1 MKDKLI
7 VVYEGSYAQYRGD
20 WLKDEYVNKL
30 VIVTGEQ
37 SSTSAEARK
46 SYLCVSNG
54 EKSVAIPIPSV
65 YLQGIMVDGA
75 RYGYTDG
82 YIRFAKA
89 NGIDLSFDAKTGNLN
104 IGISEEL
111 STQLATLIDT
121 IDTVSKT
128 ADGAVETANLANIT
142 ALGAVNTADK
152 ASAKATEVEAKAES
166 AATTAEEAKTM
177 AAEAISKPN
186 IKAYNASALTVQGYV
201 SNIITNDA
209 KPPVIT
215 SSSSVL
221 STEALRCGKKIK
233 GRAWLGG
240 NQYTN
245 YNIWFLDIN
254 GNVFTREIVSTI
266 SGVQDFEVEVP
277 DGAIYFIV
285 CTLSSQ
291 ASVFSCTTDVQSLIE
306 EGGILAQK
314 NNLIIRAGGDVYSSS
329 RYMTSSYYANISVTG
344 LPPSDLFYVKVEFA
358 ETISIEVKD
367 TSGNIL
373 NSGKT
378 NEWISVKRVATL
390 NDTLIIRTTS
400 SSGGELRE
408 YIISTKTASPDSSLD
423 LTNRNILFIGD
434 SITEFKYSGQGW
446 VDYFARITGA
456 RCFNVAIGGSQI
468 RQRMSPSTEPIS
480 TNQAYAA
487 LDMWNIVKAMIDK
500 NYTMQRAAATMI
512 AENGGRDYSAQ
523 IATLENVDLND
534 IHAIIIF
541 GGTND
546 WYNGENSWGWDDPNR
561 TNPTYTCGAINE
573 IQRVIN
579 QNYPNI
585 QVCWVTPI
593 VRFVDTNNRTPENF
607 GDNYVKKDMTL
618 EQWTNRMVEQV
629 VKHKTPIYDAYH
641 SLGWNMWNFNR
652 FFLDTDATH
661 PFTGFEWLA
670 NKIAHW
676 FATQRAF

>member
-1 MKDKLI
+1 MEKQSTHSIETIDAQI
-7 VVYEGSYAQYRGD
+7 ERVIDGSVVVE
-20 WLKDEYVNKL
+20 N
-30 VIVTGEQ
+30 T
-37 SSTSAEARK
+37 
-46 SYLCVSNG
+46 
-54 EKSVAIPIPSV
+54 
-65 YLQGIMVDGA
+65 
-75 RYGYTDG
+75 
-82 YIRFAKA
+82 
-89 NGIDLSFDAKTGNLN
+89 
-104 IGISEEL
+104 L
-111 STQLATLIDT
+111 STLDETSNKP
-121 IDTVSKT
+121 VS
-128 ADGAVETANLANIT
+128 
-142 ALGAVNTADK
+142 
-152 ASAKATEVEAKAES
+152 S
-166 AATTAEEAKTM
+166 AAIVK
-177 AAEAISKPN
+177 AISDIN
-186 IKAYNASALTVQGYV
+186 TYNGYNGYNASALTVQGYV

-240 NQYTN
+240 EKYTS

-254 GNVFTREIVSTI
+254 GNVFTRWIAPT

-306 EGGILAQK
+306 EEGILAQK
-314 NNLIIRAGGDVYSSS
+314 NNLIIRAGGYVYSSS

-344 LPPSDLFYVKVEFA
+344 LPTSDLFYVKVEFA
-358 ETISIEVKD
+358 ETIPIEIKN
-367 TSGNIL
+367 TSGSRL
-373 NSGKT
+373 NAGNT
-378 NEWISVKRVATL
+378 NEWISVKRVDAL

-408 YIISTKTASPDSSLD
+408 YIISTKTASPDSTLD

-593 VRFVDTNNRTPENF
+593 VRYVDTNNRTPENF